1 MNLKKIVVSVITIV
15 CSGIFYE
22 VDHILAYIS
31 GDYVA
36 EEVSFIDNIFSVLL
50 LVIGLWLLLQEVIP
64 YLKAR
69 RKKKRLND

>member
-22 VDHILAYIS
+22 VDRILAYIFS

-64 YLKAR
+64 YVKA
-69 RKKKRLND
+69 RKKKKD